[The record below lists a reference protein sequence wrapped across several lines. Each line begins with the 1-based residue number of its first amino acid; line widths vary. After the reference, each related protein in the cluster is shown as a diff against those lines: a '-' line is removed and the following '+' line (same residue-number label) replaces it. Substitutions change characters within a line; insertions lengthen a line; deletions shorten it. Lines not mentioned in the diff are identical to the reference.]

1 MAKNITVKHYK
12 DIVLEKP
19 KNIIRNDALSLV
31 LNISVFYMAIMI
43 PANASEIVTAFW
55 KKEKVTVLP
64 HLRYSLDLALCDFFM
79 FPKLK

>member
-19 KNIIRNDALSLV
+19 KIFYQKLRPVTGFKHIRLLHGNVPAL
-31 LNISVFYMAIMI
+31 
-43 PANASEIVTAFW
+43 ASEIVTAFW
-55 KKEKVTVLP
+55 KREKVTVLP
-64 HLRYSLDLALCDFFM
+64 HLPYSLDLALCDFFI